1 MTNEGEKVHTKTH
14 IYKTLNTELY
24 TAEPVK
30 RIVAHDKQRARTVS
44 MAQNG
49 MLEFGTNMKCTI
61 SEISPECNAAC
72 SLCLKSVFQTL
83 NLLSRAEICPP
94 TLESTFNDLNQ

>member
-1 MTNEGEKVHTKTH
+1 MTNEGEKVHTKTN
-14 IYKTLNTELY
+14 IYKILNTELY
-24 TAEPVK
+24 TTEPVK

-61 SEISPECNAAC
+61 SEITPECNA
-72 SLCLKSVFQTL
+72 LCLKSVFQTL